1 MVETHKDVLL
11 KVRDYIYAGG
21 WKLITHPMA
30 SSIKPNQTPFRSIIL
45 IQSKED
51 NTEDII
57 MIEEALISFEKFEG
71 DKKPTEWYR
80 KTTDQDFKR
89 IDFYMIEDAIPH
101 LTR

>member
-1 MVETHKDVLL
+1 MESLNLVQDICKYL
-11 KVRDYIYAGG
+11 
-21 WKLITHPMA
+21 
-30 SSIKPNQTPFRSIIL
+30 SSK
-45 IQSKED
+45 KA
-51 NTEDII
+51 EDII